1 MFVREDFNYKPSV
14 EEIAIYIRNNLF
26 DKFCL
31 EMDDRYKASSKVE
44 FSKCNWEY
52 GWNLKFKK
60 SGKSLC
66 TIYPRENYFTVL
78 VVIGKKEKEKLENI
92 LSELSYEIQCLYR
105 QTKEGNDQKWLMIDL
120 EDMEEVYSDVL
131 RLIHIRYESK

>member
-1 MFVREDFNYKPSV
+1 MFVREEFNYKPSV
-14 EEIAIYIRNNLF
+14 EEIGIYIRNSLF
-26 DKFCL
+26 DEFCL
-31 EMDDRYKASSKVE
+31 EMDKRYKASSKVE

-66 TIYPRENYFTVL
+66 TIYPRENYFTIL

-92 LSELSYEIQCLYR
+92 LSELSYEIQCLYH
-105 QTKEGNDQKWLMIDL
+105 QTKEGNNQKWLMIDL
-120 EDMEEVYSDVL
+120 EDMGEVYSDVL

>member
-1 MFVREDFNYKPSV
+1 MFIREDFNYKPSV
-14 EEIAIYIRNNLF
+14 GEISIYIRNGLF

-31 EMDDRYKASSKVE
+31 EMDNQYEADFKVE

-92 LSELSYEIQCLYR
+92 LSELSNEVQWLYYR
-105 QTKEGNDQKWLMIDL
+105 TKEGNNQKWLMIDL
-120 EDMEEVYSDVL
+120 EDMGEVYNDVL
-131 RLIHIRYESK
+131 RLINIRYESK